1 MATTGNKTN
10 FTIKMD
16 RETRNAF
23 DLLCKNIGISMSA
36 GINALVK
43 QAVREQGMSFSL
55 RDQNGFILNHAAALK
70 RRAAEVDAGLVENHD
85 LIEG

>member
-1 MATTGNKTN
+1 MATAGNKTN
-10 FTIKMD
+10 FTIKMN
-16 RETRNAF
+16 RETRDAF

-55 RDQNGFILNHAAALK
+55 RDQNGFILNQAAALK